1 MPTHKAEGSK
11 SYVTVNDAIEESGVS
26 ERTLRRWIADGKV
39 HTVRDRT
46 GHLRIDYD
54 DVQAHARLR
63 SDSPLRFQVHQL
75 LARIEQLEQEVA
87 RLSQQIEEVRDL
99 DARILQT
106 LGDAQSAED
115 TPGASLLISEVA
127 KLFTRARGG
136 RAKQAPSPVEK
147 RGLPTGTL
155 RLKHFAELHRAN
167 LWEIKKLYWSGQIAL
182 EVKRRAKGAKRNQQ
196 EWWITPDQHR
206 RLADY
211 WREHGITYDACP
223 QCQGAT
229 IQAS

>member
-87 RLSQQIEEVRDL
+87 RLSQQIEEVRDAVL
-99 DARILQT
+99 VRPDRPGGKAAREGRQ
-106 LGDAQSAED
+106 AQSTGMVD
-115 TPGASLLISEVA
+115 YTGPTPPPGRLLE
-127 KLFTRARGG
+127 RARHH
-136 RAKQAPSPVEK
+136 
-147 RGLPTGTL
+147 L
-155 RLKHFAELHRAN
+155 
-167 LWEIKKLYWSGQIAL
+167 
-182 EVKRRAKGAKRNQQ
+182 
-196 EWWITPDQHR
+196 
-206 RLADY
+206 
-211 WREHGITYDACP
+211 
-223 QCQGAT
+223 
-229 IQAS
+229 